1 MRWRDAEEA
10 NFFNHWENIWAEQL
24 ASAHHHHQGN
34 AGCETRV
41 WVWLAECSGTVTK
54 LGWGGKLYRVYRVSR
69 PSIITSGRGKIM
81 LVERALCPLLCRS
94 VGLLLCRAVCCLIKF
109 GNYKIIP
116 FTKLNICTL
125 ARGSIELPEIFPGK
139 VRYQKGKY

>member
-24 ASAHHHHQGN
+24 ASAHHHQGN

-81 LVERALCPLLCRS
+81 LVEHCVRRS
-94 VGLLLCRAVCCLIKF
+94 AGVWPAAGLCCL
-109 GNYKIIP
+109 
-116 FTKLNICTL
+116 
-125 ARGSIELPEIFPGK
+125 LPD
-139 VRYQKGKY
+139 